1 MLEILIL
8 LVVFGVGFY
17 VGESLFAYRIRH
29 LIYKEA
35 KNRGIIISNPD
46 FDIEDTKP
54 NIVKLFVEKA
64 NDMMYL
70 YEYEANTFVCQAK
83 TIDELALLAQK
94 YNNIKYAVVADGDN
108 MLMFVD
114 GNVKEKE

>member
-8 LVVFGVGFY
+8 LVVFGIGFY
-17 VGESLFAYRIRH
+17 VGDSVFAYRIRH

-35 KNRGIIISNPD
+35 KEQGIIINDPESD
-46 FDIEDTKP
+46 DTKP
-54 NIVKLFVEKA
+54 NIAKLFVEKA

-70 YEYEANTFVCQAK
+70 YDYEANTFVCQGK
-83 TIDELALLAQK
+83 TLDELASLAQK
-94 YNNIKYAVVADGDN
+94 YKNIKYAVVANGDD

-114 GNVKEKE
+114 GSVKEKE